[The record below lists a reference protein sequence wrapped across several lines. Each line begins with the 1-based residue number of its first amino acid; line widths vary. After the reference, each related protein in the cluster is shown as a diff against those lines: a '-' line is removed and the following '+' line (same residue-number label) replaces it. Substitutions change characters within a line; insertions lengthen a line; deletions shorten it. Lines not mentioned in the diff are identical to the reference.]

1 MSLFFTLAAIFLV
14 LTIMFLLA
22 VFSIII
28 LGFFYT
34 PRIEKYRAEGVLGA
48 SSLNGLLSASCGSI
62 KAPLSL
68 W

>member
-1 MSLFFTLAAIFLV
+1 MFLFTLAA
-14 LTIMFLLA
+14 IMFLLA

-28 LGFFYT
+28 LDFFYT